1 MGNVSLTE
9 FINKIGADKQ
19 LFESFISAVRGG
31 DNKLSHNVVSQSV
44 SLDDSWILTIESA
57 LYSIEQ
63 IVRNPRKFIIEN
75 ELIVDVAKARRT
87 NSKTVRHLSSHSQ
100 FIQNIDKNGEV
111 MPKKLLTAELE
122 EDLAI
127 YENRFI
133 CALVNRLVIFVEQRH
148 RDLEGKLDVSEQTN
162 VKMHSEFNYGGS
174 RFKCALDLQVQEPPQ
189 NVDQVKKNQDL
200 YDRVD
205 VIRRRLRV
213 LQATEFVKTLS
224 AKKPVRPPIQK
235 TNLLNKNVDYNN
247 CYKLWLFISSYT
259 YLGYSVEVM
268 EKELP
273 VESDYY
279 DDLTLI
285 TGLGL
290 QSLVNDNIISGE
302 KYRAIEFNPPI
313 EKDYE
318 IVSSFSFN
326 PSFDNSRLQAGSE
339 SINEYYFRKMKEEV
353 IKISQ
358 DENVYIEK
366 QLNLNFTKFFR
377 AIGRINDEMF
387 TDIIEQKLAP
397 AEEEADMS
405 AVQKKR
411 LEIRRQQ
418 ERLKRRKLL
427 TKLKWEELERA
438 QRVEERANAKID
450 KLEKE
455 LRELKEAE
463 KLKLK
468 KAALKVKPKG
478 NKVKYVG
485 KKEKD

>member
-9 FINKIGADKQ
+9 FINKIGAGDK

-44 SLDDSWILTIESA
+44 ALDDSWILTIESA

-75 ELIVDVAKARRT
+75 ELIVDVAKARRVS
-87 NSKTVRHLSSHSQ
+87 SKTVRHLSSHSQ
-100 FIQNIDKNGEV
+100 FIQNIDKDGEV
-111 MPKKLLTAELE
+111 MPKKLLTGELD

-133 CALVNRLVIFVEQRH
+133 CALVNRLVIFVEQRY
-148 RDLEGKLDVSEQTN
+148 RDLNGKLDISEQTN
-162 VKMHSEFNYGGS
+162 VKMQSEFDYGGS
-174 RFKCALDLQVQEPPQ
+174 KFKCALDLQVQEPPK
-189 NVDQVKKNQDL
+189 NVDQLKKNQEL

-205 VIRRRLRV
+205 LIRRRLRV

-224 AKKPVRPPIQK
+224 SKKPVRPPIQK

-259 YLGYSVEVM
+259 YLGYSVELM

-273 VESDYY
+273 IESDYY

-285 TGLGL
+285 AGLSL
-290 QSLVNDNIISGE
+290 QSLANDNIISAE
-302 KYRAIEFNPPI
+302 KYRAIEFNAPE
-313 EKDYE
+313 EKEFE
-318 IVSSFSFN
+318 IVSSFTFN

-358 DENVYIEK
+358 DESVLIEK
-366 QLNLNFTKFFR
+366 QMNLNFTKFFR

-397 AEEEADMS
+397 AEGEDEMTP
-405 AVQKKR
+405 VQKKR

-438 QRVEERANAKID
+438 QRVEERANAKIE

-455 LRELKEAE
+455 LRELKVAE
-463 KLKLK
+463 RIKLK
-468 KAALKVKPKG
+468 KIALKVNPKG

-485 KKEKD
+485 KKGKG